1 MTDKE
6 INKVA
11 SDGAA
16 NKNEKEFL
24 KDMINDQEGQKE
36 GGFQELEQFSSNN
49 SSLFDN
55 KIVPEKWNI

>member
-11 SDGAA
+11 SDNAT

-36 GGFQELEQFSSNN
+36 GGFQELEQFSSNQ

-55 KIVPEKWNI
+55 KVVP

>member
-11 SDGAA
+11 SDGAT

-36 GGFQELEQFSSNN
+36 GGFQELEQFSSN
-49 SSLFDN
+49 
-55 KIVPEKWNI
+55 

>member
-11 SDGAA
+11 SDNAT

-55 KIVPEKWNI
+55 KVVP

>member
-16 NKNEKEFL
+16 NKTEKEFL

-36 GGFQELEQFSSNN
+36 GGVQELEQFSSNN
-49 SSLFDN
+49 SALSNN
-55 KIVPEKWNI
+55 KIVP

>member
-36 GGFQELEQFSSNN
+36 GGFQELEQFSSNH

-55 KIVPEKWNI
+55 KIVPKK

>member
-11 SDGAA
+11 SDGAT

-36 GGFQELEQFSSNN
+36 GGFQELEQFSSNQ

-55 KIVPEKWNI
+55 KVVPEKWKI

>member
-24 KDMINDQEGQKE
+24 KDMIVDQEGQKE
-36 GGFQELEQFSSNN
+36 GGCQELEQFSSNN
-49 SSLFDN
+49 SALSNN
-55 KIVPEKWNI
+55 KIVP

>member
-11 SDGAA
+11 SDNAT

-49 SSLFDN
+49 STLFDN
-55 KIVPEKWNI
+55 KIVP

>member
-16 NKNEKEFL
+16 NKTEKEFL

-36 GGFQELEQFSSNN
+36 GGVQELEQFSSNN
-49 SSLFDN
+49 STLFDN
-55 KIVPEKWNI
+55 KIVP

>member
-11 SDGAA
+11 SDNAA

-24 KDMINDQEGQKE
+24 KDMINDQEAQKE

-49 SSLFDN
+49 SALFDN
-55 KIVPEKWNI
+55 KIVP

>member
-11 SDGAA
+11 SDGAT

-36 GGFQELEQFSSNN
+36 GGFQELEQFSSNQ

-55 KIVPEKWNI
+55 KVVPEKWNI